1 MKKDIIDS
9 GFILYKPQEND
20 VLVLLKENLMSLTI
34 NGQEMLCCRAEILRN
49 EKSSFQLVLFSQFMP
64 KRIETENETITNTTF
79 MKKYFEHKNFPFGRM
94 IFVSN
99 EKVGLQKVQNEEN
112 CYYKKSIF
120 DYHLGGE

>member
-1 MKKDIIDS
+1 MFYLKYNKIMKKDIIDS

-64 KRIETENETITNTTF
+64 KRIETENETITNTSLNPYSIGRYSLRAT
-79 MKKYFEHKNFPFGRM
+79 KNKYLIIK
-94 IFVSN
+94 
-99 EKVGLQKVQNEEN
+99 
-112 CYYKKSIF
+112 
-120 DYHLGGE
+120 HLT